1 MTNVTYSDLLDLI
14 SNGQL
19 VPDSEYCVTDYPTFQ
34 PILKARTESELWR
47 DGYTSG
53 GYKLLYDPF
62 NTDGEYTWPS
72 TKGWVYYLEANNNSA
87 WFDFLNYGNLH
98 NSNGVHIGP
107 TFDSDG
113 HRKVYSGNI
122 LQCVDVEVAGEGTLN
137 IIGCQNAV
145 VGSGNS
151 GELRACQWVTVG
163 DDNTNLSVVSVTGS
177 SIGDGNTYVTLS
189 NTEGVSVNSRNSSL
203 DISGKNNIIGSDN
216 SSVTLVGDGNEILN
230 SCRQVTVTSG
240 CNEVDESASVEIDS
254 EYNKV
259 TGSSAVVLK
268 NSVGNTVDDSKLVY
282 LEDVNNNDLWVNQH
296 INSSSPYTLPDGET
310 VRQYYPGEPEPFVR
324 VRNVDDTKVR
334 KVVEDM
340 IPEMEYQTDNSAL
353 VVNTVNEKTKGSA
366 KSNDTWYMGKD
377 GLWNTDTTTTD
388 EYDVTVIISKSQ
400 SLHCYTS
407 GAGRYMDGQ
416 TCTVDYTWLDDGW
429 TCRFQDENG
438 NIHTAPYTF
447 IVSGNTKVVALVS
460 QVPVQPNDE
469 IWYTSTDSQTVTPY
483 NTSAFGSATI
493 TSNTYSDGKGIIKFD
508 QPLTAIGSQALY
520 ACGTLASISLPAT
533 VTSIGFAAFHQTAL
547 TEFNVPAS
555 VTSIADSI
563 LSGNP
568 GLEVITVDPANTV
581 YDSRDNCNGII
592 ETASNTLKMGCKN
605 TVIPNTVTTV
615 GGYAF
620 NGCSSLTAITIPS
633 LVTNI
638 GSFAFY
644 SCSSLASITFAS
656 TTTVPTLGTYVF
668 TSLPNNGT
676 VYGQPGLDYS
686 LIMTALGNNTWTLV
700 Q

>member
-62 NTDGEYTWPS
+62 NTDGEYTWSS

-122 LQCVDVEVAGEGTLN
+122 LQCVDVEVAGEGSLN
-137 IIGCQNAV
+137 IIGCQNVV

-151 GELRACQWVTVG
+151 GELSACQWVTVG
-163 DDNTNLSVVSVTGS
+163 DDNTNLLVVSATGS
-177 SIGDGNTYVTLS
+177 SIGDGNAYVTLY
-189 NTEGVSVNSRNSSL
+189 NTEGVSVTHRNSL
-203 DISGKNNIIGSDN
+203 LNISGKWNRIGSDN
-216 SSVTLVGDGNEILN
+216 ASLTLVGDGNEILN

-268 NSVGNTVDDSKLVY
+268 NSVGNTVDDSKLIY
-282 LEDVNNNDLWVNQH
+282 LENVNNNDLWVNQH

-324 VRNVDDTKVR
+324 VRNVDGTKVR

-340 IPEMEYQTDNSAL
+340 IPEMEYQTDNAAL

-377 GLWNTDTTTTD
+377 GLWNTDTTITD

-438 NIHTAPYTF
+438 NIHAAPYTF
-447 IVSGNTKVVALVS
+447 IVSGNTKVVALVARTE
-460 QVPVQPNDE
+460 PVQPDDE
-469 IWYTSTDSQTVTPY
+469 IWYTSTDSQVVTPSGY
-483 NTSAFGSATI
+483 DPFNGVNI
-493 TSNTYSDGKGIIKFD
+493 VSNTYSNGKGVIKLD
-508 QPLTAIGSQALY
+508 QT
-520 ACGTLASISLPAT
+520 
-533 VTSIGFAAFHQTAL
+533 L
-547 TEFNVPAS
+547 TEIN
-555 VTSIADSI
+555 
-563 LSGNP
+563 
-568 GLEVITVDPANTV
+568 
-581 YDSRDNCNGII
+581 
-592 ETASNTLKMGCKN
+592 
-605 TVIPNTVTTV
+605 
-615 GGYAF
+615 GYAF
-620 NGCSSLTAITIPS
+620 RNC
-633 LVTNI
+633 
-638 GSFAFY
+638 
-644 SCSSLASITFAS
+644 
-656 TTTVPTLGTYVF
+656 TTLETV
-668 TSLPNNGT
+668 SLPNSVTVNRDFSFQYCTGMTSVKFGTSYASVGYCSFDGCTSLSDIEFTSPSIEPTVAAFGFSDVASTGT
-676 VYGQPGLDYS
+676 VYGQPGLTY
-686 LIMTALGNNTWTLV
+686 TAVMGALPNGWTLDN
-700 Q
+700 